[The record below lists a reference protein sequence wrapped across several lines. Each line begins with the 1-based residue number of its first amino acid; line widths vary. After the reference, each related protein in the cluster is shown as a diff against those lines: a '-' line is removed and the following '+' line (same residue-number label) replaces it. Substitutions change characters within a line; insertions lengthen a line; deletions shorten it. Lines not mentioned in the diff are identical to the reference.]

1 MAIKLSQSNGM
12 FIKEAGK
19 KILLQITKANY
30 DQEFGKVELEFKN
43 ERGEIINENYNLM
56 ANDGSINEP
65 ALKAFSY
72 FTRVAMGD
80 WGVQEVEEEELI
92 GKWLRADIKMTK
104 GSKPD
109 KEGNAIYFANI
120 EKIYMISDEDIDY
133 IADNSQEQSKAAS
146 KEKAAAKSKPRS
158 FKSDDLPFAGSTQA
172 DDDEEWD

>member
-1 MAIKLSQSNGM
+1 MAKINLSESNGQ

-19 KILLQITKANY
+19 KVLLQITKAQY
-30 DQEFGKVELEFKN
+30 DQEYGKVEIELKN
-43 ERGEIINENYNLM
+43 EKGETVNNNFGLM
-56 ANDGSINEP
+56 GNDGSINEP

-92 GKWLRADIKMTK
+92 GNWLRADIKLTK

-109 KEGNAIYFANI
+109 KEGNDIYFANI

-133 IADNSQEQSKAAS
+133 IADAGLDMTAEAPKKADQPKAAS
-146 KEKAAAKSKPRS
+146 KAKAAPTKGSKHM
-158 FKSDDLPFAGSTQA
+158 DV
-172 DDDEEWD
+172 DDEDWD

>member
-92 GKWLRADIKMTK
+92 GKWLRADIKLTK

-109 KEGNAIYFANI
+109 KEGNDIYFANI
-120 EKIYMISDEDIDY
+120 EKIYMISDDDVDY
-133 IADNSQEQSKAAS
+133 IADAGLDMTAEAPKKADQPKAAS
-146 KEKAAAKSKPRS
+146 KAKAAPAKAAA
-158 FKSDDLPFAGSTQA
+158 
-172 DDDEEWD
+172 DDEDWD

>member
-12 FIKEAGK
+12 FIKEGGK

-56 ANDGSINEP
+56 TNDGSINEP

-80 WGVQEVEEEELI
+80 WGIQEVEEEELI
-92 GKWLRADIKMTK
+92 GQWLRADIKMTK

-109 KEGNAIYFANI
+109 KDGNTIYFANI
-120 EKIYMISDEDIDY
+120 EKIYMINDEDMDY
-133 IADNSQEQSKAAS
+133 IADNLQEQPKAANQPKTASKA
-146 KEKAAAKSKPRS
+146 KAAPA
-158 FKSDDLPFAGSTQA
+158 
-172 DDDEEWD
+172 DDEEWD

>member
-19 KILLQITKANY
+19 KVLLQITKANY

-80 WGVQEVEEEELI
+80 WGIQEVEEEELI
-92 GKWLRADIKMTK
+92 GQWLRADIKMTK

-120 EKIYMISDEDIDY
+120 EKIYMITDEDMDY
-133 IADNSQEQSKAAS
+133 IADNSQEQPKVSNQPKTASKA
-146 KEKAAAKSKPRS
+146 KAAP
-158 FKSDDLPFAGSTQA
+158 A
-172 DDDEEWD
+172 DDEDWD

>member
-19 KILLQITKANY
+19 KVLLQITKANY

-120 EKIYMISDEDIDY
+120 EKIYMITDDDVDY
-133 IADNSQEQSKAAS
+133 IADAGLDMTAEAPKKADKPKAAS
-146 KEKAAAKSKPRS
+146 KAKPA
-158 FKSDDLPFAGSTQA
+158 PA
-172 DDDEEWD
+172 DDEDWD